1 MVRFS
6 VFNFRRKARRLIRWA
21 LRIALTVAALSAVA
35 LLVLLAWSTGN
46 ASRFAE
52 QYDVLLIVTAVL
64 AVALLTWVLILS
76 FRLWQQTRRRQFGA
90 RMTARFALY
99 FT

>member
-6 VFNFRRKARRLIRWA
+6 VFNFRRKAPRLIRWA

-52 QYDVLLIVTAVL
+52 QYDVLLILTAVL
-64 AVALLTWVLILS
+64 TVALLTWVLILS
-76 FRLWQQTRRRQFGA
+76 FRHCRQTRRRHIGA
-90 RMTARFALY
+90 HKKACFALDY
-99 FT
+99 T